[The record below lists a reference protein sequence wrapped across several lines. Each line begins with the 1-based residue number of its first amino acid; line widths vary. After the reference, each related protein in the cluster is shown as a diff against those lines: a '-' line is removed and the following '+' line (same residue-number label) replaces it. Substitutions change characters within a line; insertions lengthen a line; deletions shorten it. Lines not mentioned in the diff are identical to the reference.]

1 MPINSSASITH
12 TSKLNGPERRRS
24 STNSEHYTFEAHDV
38 GARCRHS
45 SAGALQSRRWRKRE
59 EGVGSFEHPKLISVR
74 QLHPD
79 DEACCLPEIDGFT
92 FPPPSGRIM
101 QEERKEKGGP
111 SGDRERREGEELNF
125 LTILVER

>member
-1 MPINSSASITH
+1 MTKRFTH
-12 TSKLNGPERRRS
+12 RS
-24 STNSEHYTFEAHDV
+24 
-38 GARCRHS
+38 GI
-45 SAGALQSRRWRKRE
+45 WRKRE
-59 EGVGSFEHPKLISVR
+59 EGVGVFEHPKLISVR

-101 QEERKEKGGP
+101 QEESKKKGGP
-111 SGDRERREGEELNF
+111 SGDRERREGEELNS